1 MPKAARSRYSGYPY
15 PYRTRS
21 ETVALPHLLGGGSY
35 FGVRRG
41 GRSVTLRTRLTGLL
55 GIEHPIVQAPI
66 GSATCP
72 ELAVAVTEAGG
83 LGHLAVTW
91 RSLDGTREAVAETRE
106 RVEGP
111 FAVNLAL
118 DGRTTHLPTDEHLD
132 AVLAAG
138 APVVSL
144 SFGDPAPHV
153 ERVHDAGA
161 TVMATVGSAEE
172 TREAV
177 EAGVDAVVAQGW
189 EAGGHLQSDV
199 ATMPLVPRVA
209 DAVKGADAPA
219 VPVVAAGGIADGRGV
234 AAALALGADGAWLGT
249 RFVTTRE
256 ANVVDDYRDRVA
268 AAEETDTVRSNL
280 FDGGWPG
287 REHRTLRNGTVE
299 AWEAA
304 GRPPAGERPGEG
316 ERVGAYPDGHP
327 VERYDDD
334 IPVTGATGDTGA
346 WALYAGQSAGGVEAV
361 RSAGEVVRD
370 LGTETEAAIDG
381 LP

>member
-1 MPKAARSRYSGYPY
+1 
-15 PYRTRS
+15 
-21 ETVALPHLLGGGSY
+21 
-35 FGVRRG
+35 
-41 GRSVTLRTRLTGLL
+41 VTLRTGLTDLL

-72 ELAVAVTEAGG
+72 ELAAAVTDAGG

-91 RSLDGTREAVAETRE
+91 RSLDDTRRAIEETRGATD
-106 RVEGP
+106 GP

-118 DGRTTHLPTDEHLD
+118 DERTTDLPTDEHLET
-132 AVLAAG
+132 ALEAG

-153 ERVHDAGA
+153 DRVREAGA

-172 TREAV
+172 ARAAV
-177 EAGVDAVVAQGW
+177 ASGVDAVVAQGG

-209 DAVKGADAPA
+209 DAVEGAGGSD

-249 RFVTTRE
+249 RFVATRE
-256 ANVVDDYRDRVA
+256 ANVVDGYRDRVA
-268 AAEETDTVRSNL
+268 DAAETDTVRSEL

-287 REHRTLRNGTVE
+287 RDHRVLRNSTVE

-304 GRPPAGERPGEG
+304 GRPASGGRPGEG
-316 ERVGAYPDGHP
+316 ERVGAYPDGRP

-334 IPVTGATGDTGA
+334 LPVSGATGETES
-346 WALYAGQSAGGVEAV
+346 WALYAGQSAGTVDAV
-361 RSAGEVVRD
+361 RPAGGVVGELVD
-370 LGTETEAAIDG
+370 GAETAIDG

>member
-1 MPKAARSRYSGYPY
+1 
-15 PYRTRS
+15 
-21 ETVALPHLLGGGSY
+21 
-35 FGVRRG
+35 
-41 GRSVTLRTRLTGLL
+41 VTLRTPLTDLL

-72 ELAVAVTEAGG
+72 ELAAAVTDAGG

-91 RSLDGTREAVAETRE
+91 RSLEDTREVVAETRE
-106 RVEGP
+106 LVEGP
-111 FAVNLAL
+111 FVVNLAL
-118 DGRTTHLPTDEHLD
+118 DDRTTHLPTDEHLE
-132 AVLAAG
+132 AALEAG

-172 TREAV
+172 ARAAV
-177 EAGVDAVVAQGW
+177 EADVDVVVAQGS

-199 ATMPLVPRVA
+199 ATMPLVPRVVDATEAAGHA
-209 DAVKGADAPA
+209 DT
-219 VPVVAAGGIADGRGV
+219 PVVSAGGIADGRGV

-249 RFVTTRE
+249 RFVATRE
-256 ANVVDDYRDRVA
+256 ANVVDDYRDRL
-268 AAEETDTVRSNL
+268 AEVSETDTVRSGL
-280 FDGGWPG
+280 FDGGWRG
-287 REHRTLRNGTVE
+287 RDHRVLRNSTVE

-304 GRPPAGERPGEG
+304 GRPPSGERPREG
-316 ERVGAYPDGHP
+316 ERVGAYPNGDP

-334 IPVTGATGDTGA
+334 IPVAGATGDTEA
-346 WALYAGQSAGGVEAV
+346 WALYAGQSAGAVDAV
-361 RSAGEVVRD
+361 RSAGEVVER
-370 LGTETEAAIDG
+370 LTGEAEAAIDR

>member
-1 MPKAARSRYSGYPY
+1 MP
-15 PYRTRS
+15 
-21 ETVALPHLLGGGSY
+21 
-35 FGVRRG
+35 
-41 GRSVTLRTRLTGLL
+41 LRTRLTDLL

-72 ELAVAVTEAGG
+72 ELAAAVTDAGG

-91 RSLDGTREAVAETRE
+91 RSLEGTRRVVEETRAATD
-106 RVEGP
+106 GP

-118 DGRTTHLPTDEHLD
+118 DDRTVHVPTDEHLD
-132 AVLAAG
+132 AVLGAG

-144 SFGDPAPHV
+144 SFGDPEPHV
-153 ERVHDAGA
+153 DRIRRAGA
-161 TVMATVGSAEE
+161 TAMATVGSAGEA
-172 TREAV
+172 RAAV

-209 DAVKGADAPA
+209 DAADAA
-219 VPVVAAGGIADGRGV
+219 GGTDVPVVAAGGIADGRGV

-249 RFVTTRE
+249 RFVATRE
-256 ANVVDDYRDRVA
+256 ANVVDGYRDRVA
-268 AAEETDTVRSNL
+268 DAGETDTARTDL

-287 REHRTLRNGTVE
+287 RDHRVLRNSTVE

-304 GRPPAGERPGEG
+304 GRPPPGDRPGEG
-316 ERVGAYPDGHP
+316 ERVGAYPGGHP

-334 IPVTGATGDTGA
+334 VPVAGATGDTEA
-346 WALYAGQSAGGVEAV
+346 WALYAGQSTGTVDSV
-361 RSAGEVVRD
+361 RSADEVVGSLVD
-370 LGTETEAAIDG
+370 EAEAAIG
-381 LP
+381 RLP